1 VDLARGRVDCGP
13 GYKGAGPVGAPFDMQ
28 NVSQAPTVL
37 EYEDGSKREVVIPP
51 TNVKDY
57 FAALRKRM
65 EADRSAM
72 FQVVPTGEE
81 DYKHYE
87 LKKITFPMGL
97 LEINGLTASGT
108 VEEVVFSPTI
118 MRMTGMEFPLLH
130 SLTRVKL
137 SRSLGVIPENAFI
150 RCKHLVEINLEHVLE
165 IGPNAFSHCVSLTKA
180 IMSRAVEIKET
191 AFLDCIKLREIVA
204 PRVEI
209 IGASAFEGCELLE
222 EVRMPLV
229 RTISEAAFANC
240 VKLKSVHFPA
250 AQTIEKQAFDETV
263 LVDLD
268 FPSVTT
274 ISNDSFSFVATIK
287 TVNLQNIASVP
298 EALFYFKEKLERVD
312 IPTALS
318 IEQSAFDTCNGLK
331 TVNAP
336 LVREVGELAFRSCR
350 SLEQITLESV
360 SLLKFGAFRSCS
372 NLKRIEMPSIFD
384 ITWEAFSG
392 CKSLHTIVGTPQYL
406 GVEAFLGCTSLETFP
421 SSNVKIFSKNCFK
434 DCYSLKNIEVQKD
447 VVAVDGLWFDG
458 RRPKELTL
466 TVWADS
472 FTTGLNHRPVVADF
486 HKCADR
492 ALHLRIILSEEE
504 ADAMTENPKDAEA
517 RLPIWESFT
526 ERFGRATRTITYL
539 REDRS
544 SVYQR
549 IVQDRDKRAVYA
561 VMKLFESFG
570 LPGDISTSI
579 MGETSLISNEKG
591 VRGAANSVYSYL
603 QGDEE
608 RQKLER
614 DFQLT
619 PDEERTIAENAEKA
633 AAKHAADVAEAAA
646 RRSRPGIKHPADD
659 EAAGL
664 VKRLRESARE
674 AKRPVDAD
682 AAGPAKRPRE
692 FPPGFLLSE
701 IPTSIFIRA

>member
-1 VDLARGRVDCGP
+1 ML
-13 GYKGAGPVGAPFDMQ
+13 
-28 NVSQAPTVL
+28 NVSQAATVL
-37 EYEDGSKREVVIPP
+37 EYGDGSKQNVVIPP

-57 FAALRKRM
+57 FAALGKRM
-65 EADRSAM
+65 ETDRSAF
-72 FQVVPTGEE
+72 FQAVLDPTE
-81 DYKHYE
+81 DHNQYD

-97 LEINGLTASGT
+97 LEINGLAPSGT

-130 SLTRVKL
+130 SLKRVKL

-165 IGPNAFSHCVSLTKA
+165 IGPNAFHECVSLKKA
-180 IMSRAVEIKET
+180 IMSRAVEIKEA
-191 AFLDCIKLREIVA
+191 AFFNCINLREIVA
-204 PRVEI
+204 PRVET
-209 IGASAFEGCELLE
+209 IGASAFERCIMLE

-229 RTISEAAFANC
+229 GTISEAAFASC
-240 VKLKSVHFPA
+240 VELKSVHFPA
-250 AQTIEKQAFDETV
+250 AQTIDPHAFAKTA

-268 FPSVTT
+268 FPSVTMLSYES
-274 ISNDSFSFVATIK
+274 ISSVTNIKTIK
-287 TVNLQNIASVP
+287 LKNIQIVP
-298 EALFYFKEKLERVD
+298 SLVFSLNQTLERID
-312 IPTALS
+312 IPTALF
-318 IEQSAFDTCNGLK
+318 IETVAFDSCSGLK

-336 LVREVGELAFRSCR
+336 LVQEVRHGAFKLCT
-350 SLEQITLESV
+350 SLEQIALESV
-360 SLLKFGAFRSCS
+360 YRLESEAFRSCS
-372 NLKRIEMPSIFD
+372 NLKRIEIPSLNRIES
-384 ITWEAFSG
+384 EAFSG
-392 CKSLHTIVGTPQYL
+392 CKSLHTIVGTPEYL
-406 GVEAFLGCTSLETFP
+406 DQEAFLGCTSLETFP
-421 SSNVKIFSKNCFK
+421 SSNVRIFGKNCFK
-434 DCYSLKNIEVQKD
+434 DCFSLKNIEVAKN

-472 FTTGLNHRPVVADF
+472 FTTELNHRPVVADF

-492 ALHLRIILSEEE
+492 ALHLRIILSEE
-504 ADAMTENPKDAEA
+504 DANAMAENPEDAEA
-517 RLPIWESFT
+517 RLRIWESFT
-526 ERFGRATRTITYL
+526 ERSDRATRTITYL

-549 IVQDRDKRAVYA
+549 IVQDRDKHAVYT

-570 LPGDISTSI
+570 LPGTISTSI

-603 QGDEE
+603 QDDEE
-608 RQKLER
+608 RQSLQRE
-614 DFQLT
+614 FQLT
-619 PDEERTIAENAEKA
+619 PDEEREIAANAEEA

-659 EAAGL
+659 DAAGL
-664 VKRLRESARE
+664 VKRLRESAKE